1 MTFTQYIYISIN
13 RSLFYEQMSSVI
25 EIILL
30 VYEIRHERLTLTNY
44 RIQMWTRR
52 NSGKQSDPSF
62 PKIQINGK
70 KIILKEQDEI
80 ISDER
85 KVAEIFMDY
94 FNNVTKTI
102 DVPKYDP
109 PDKAYVDINDPI
121 LRAIDKYKSHLSVRS
136 IKLLSKNKPEFKFK
150 HFLSLG
156 SQKCDQLLEK

>member
-1 MTFTQYIYISIN
+1 
-13 RSLFYEQMSSVI
+13 
-25 EIILL
+25 
-30 VYEIRHERLTLTNY
+30 
-44 RIQMWTRR
+44 MWTRR

-121 LRAIDKYKSHLSVRS
+121 LRAIDKYKSHLSIRS

-150 HFLSLG
+150 HFFSLG